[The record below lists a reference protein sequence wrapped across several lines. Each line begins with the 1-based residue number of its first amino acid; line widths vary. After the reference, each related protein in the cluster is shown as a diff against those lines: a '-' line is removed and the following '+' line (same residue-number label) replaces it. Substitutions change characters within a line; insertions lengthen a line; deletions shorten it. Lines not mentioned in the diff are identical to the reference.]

1 MSAANGHG
9 ACCAPAVTDVPS
21 TAADRVAG
29 VVPRSGARTR
39 GMVPTAGGRLLMGD
53 PFSEGYPEDGETP
66 VHAVDVPAFLID
78 ATQVTNAQFATFVK
92 ETGWVTDA
100 EDLGISAV
108 FHLAL
113 RDNPGLRSSDVLRR
127 LDATP
132 WWVAVRGATWRSPEG
147 PGSDVQ
153 HRQNHPVVHVSWFD
167 AQAYARWAGKR
178 LPTEAEWEYVARG
191 GLVGARYP
199 WGDELVPRGRW
210 RCNIWQGRF
219 PEANTLEDG
228 FLTTC
233 PVKAFPANGFGVF
246 GTSGNVWEWCG
257 DWYSPTYYAES
268 PTTAPAGP
276 DDGTHRVMR
285 GGSYLC
291 HDSYCNRY
299 RVAARSGN
307 TPESAAANIGI
318 RCAADASSD

>member
-1 MSAANGHG
+1 MSGADGQG
-9 ACCAPAVTDVPS
+9 ACCAPAVTEVAS
-21 TAADRVAG
+21 SAAARVTD
-29 VVPRSGARTR
+29 VVPRSGARTQ
-39 GMVPTAGGRLLMGD
+39 GMVPVPGGRLLMGD
-53 PFSEGYPEDGETP
+53 PFSEGYPDDGETP
-66 VHAVDVPAFLID
+66 VHEVDLASFLVD

-100 EDLGISAV
+100 EDLGIGAV

-113 RDNPGLRSSDVLRR
+113 RDQPGLRASDVLHRV
-127 LDATP
+127 DATP

-147 PGSDVQ
+147 PGSDIQ
-153 HRQNHPVVHVSWFD
+153 RRQNHPVVHVSWFD

-219 PEANTLEDG
+219 PEVNTLEDG

-246 GTSGNVWEWCG
+246 GTSGNVWEWCS
-257 DWYSPTYYAES
+257 DWFSPTYYDES

-291 HDSYCNRY
+291 HDSYCHRY

-318 RCAADASSD
+318 RCAADAPAG

>member
-1 MSAANGHG
+1 MSTANGHG
-9 ACCAPAVTDVPS
+9 ACCAPTVTDVPS

-29 VVPRSGARTR
+29 VVPRSGARTH
-39 GMVPTAGGRLLMGD
+39 GMVPIAGGRLLMGD
-53 PFSEGYPEDGETP
+53 PFSEGYPADGETP
-66 VHAVDVPAFLID
+66 VHAVDVPAFLVD
-78 ATQVTNAQFATFVK
+78 AAQVTNARFATFVK

-113 RDNPGLRSSDVLRR
+113 RDNPGLRSSDVLHQV
-127 LDATP
+127 DATP

-257 DWYSPTYYAES
+257 DWYSPTYYTES
-268 PTTAPAGP
+268 PTTAPPGP

-318 RCAADASSD
+318 RCAADAPAD